1 MARKVVDGPIRN
13 KEKTKQKLLNAVGK
27 ILATKGYSEL
37 KVSKIATVAG
47 LDKKLIYSYFGS
59 TDKLIDEYIKSQDFW
74 ANVDDQEIM
83 NSGFSDGGQEITTNM
98 ILQQYETLAK
108 NKEYQKVILWGIS
121 ETRPSLRKLADD
133 REAVG
138 NPLLDE
144 VIDPLF
150 KEKSKEYRAIL
161 AMLVAGSYYL
171 NLHFTVNGSTF
182 CGLDFNKEE
191 DAKILKDAIATIID
205 DQYKKLEKK

>member
-83 NSGFSDGGQEITTNM
+83 TSGFTDGGQEITTNM
-98 ILQQYETLAK
+98 ILQQYDTLAK
-108 NKEYQKVILWGIS
+108 NKEYQKIILWGIS

-138 NPLLDE
+138 NPLLDQ
-144 VIDPLF
+144 VVDPLF

-161 AMLVAGSYYL
+161 AMLVAGAYYL
-171 NLHFTVNGSTF
+171 NLHFAVNGSTF

-205 DQYKKLEKK
+205 DQYKKLDNK

>member
-83 NSGFSDGGQEITTNM
+83 ASGFTDGGQEITTNM
-98 ILQQYETLAK
+98 ILQQYDTLAK
-108 NKEYQKVILWGIS
+108 NKEFQKIILWGIS

-138 NPLLDE
+138 NPLLDQ
-144 VIDPLF
+144 VVDPLF

-161 AMLVAGSYYL
+161 AMLVAGAYYL
-171 NLHFTVNGSTF
+171 NLHFAVNGSTF

-205 DQYKKLEKK
+205 DQYKKLDNK

>member
-83 NSGFSDGGQEITTNM
+83 ASGFTDGGQEITTNM
-98 ILQQYETLAK
+98 ILQQYDTLAK
-108 NKEYQKVILWGIS
+108 NKEYQKIILWGIS

-133 REAVG
+133 REAVE
-138 NPLLDE
+138 NPLLDQ
-144 VIDPLF
+144 VVDPLF

-161 AMLVAGSYYL
+161 AMLVAGAYYL
-171 NLHFTVNGSTF
+171 NLHFAVNGSTF

-205 DQYKKLEKK
+205 DQYKKLDNK

>member
-83 NSGFSDGGQEITTNM
+83 ASGFTDGGQEITTNM
-98 ILQQYETLAK
+98 ILQQYDTLAK
-108 NKEYQKVILWGIS
+108 NKEYQKIILWGIS

-138 NPLLDE
+138 NPLLDQ
-144 VIDPLF
+144 VVDPLF

-161 AMLVAGSYYL
+161 AMLVAGAYYL
-171 NLHFTVNGSTF
+171 NLHFAVNGSTF

-191 DAKILKDAIATIID
+191 DAKILKEAIATIID
-205 DQYKKLEKK
+205 DQYKKLDNK

>member
-59 TDKLIDEYIKSQDFW
+59 TDKLIDEYIKSQGFW

-83 NSGFSDGGQEITTNM
+83 ASGFTDGGQEITTNM
-98 ILQQYETLAK
+98 ILQQYDTLAK
-108 NKEYQKVILWGIS
+108 NKEYQKIILWGIS

-138 NPLLDE
+138 NPLLDQ

-161 AMLVAGSYYL
+161 AMLVAGAYYL
-171 NLHFTVNGSTF
+171 NLHFAVNGSTF

-191 DAKILKDAIATIID
+191 DAKILKEAIATIID
-205 DQYKKLEKK
+205 DQYKKLDKK

>member
-83 NSGFSDGGQEITTNM
+83 ASGFTDGGQEITTNM
-98 ILQQYETLAK
+98 ILQQYDTLAK
-108 NKEYQKVILWGIS
+108 NKEYQKIILWGIS

-133 REAVG
+133 IEAVG
-138 NPLLDE
+138 NPLLDQ
-144 VIDPLF
+144 VVDPLF

-161 AMLVAGSYYL
+161 AMLVAGAYYL
-171 NLHFTVNGSTF
+171 NLHFAVNGSTF

-205 DQYKKLEKK
+205 DQYKKLDNK

>member
-83 NSGFSDGGQEITTNM
+83 ASGFTDGGQEITTNM
-98 ILQQYETLAK
+98 ILQQYDTLAK
-108 NKEYQKVILWGIS
+108 NKEYQKIILWGIS

-138 NPLLDE
+138 NPLLDQ

-161 AMLVAGSYYL
+161 AMLVAGAYYL
-171 NLHFTVNGSTF
+171 NLHFAVNGSTF

-205 DQYKKLEKK
+205 DQYKKLDNK

>member
-83 NSGFSDGGQEITTNM
+83 ASGFTDGGQEITTNM
-98 ILQQYETLAK
+98 ILQQYDTLAK
-108 NKEYQKVILWGIS
+108 NKEYQKIILWGIS

-138 NPLLDE
+138 NPLLDQ

-161 AMLVAGSYYL
+161 AMLVAGAYYL
-171 NLHFTVNGSTF
+171 NLHFAVNGSTF

-191 DAKILKDAIATIID
+191 DAKILKEAIATIID
-205 DQYKKLEKK
+205 DQYKKLDKK

>member
-27 ILATKGYSEL
+27 NLATKRYSEL

-83 NSGFSDGGQEITTNM
+83 ASGFTDGGQEITTNM
-98 ILQQYETLAK
+98 ILQQYDTLAK
-108 NKEYQKVILWGIS
+108 NKEYQKIILWGIS

-138 NPLLDE
+138 NPLLDQ
-144 VIDPLF
+144 VVDPLF

-161 AMLVAGSYYL
+161 AMLVAGAYYL
-171 NLHFTVNGSTF
+171 NLHFAVNGSTF

-205 DQYKKLEKK
+205 DQYKKLDNK

>member
-83 NSGFSDGGQEITTNM
+83 TSGFSDGGQEITTNM
-98 ILQQYETLAK
+98 ILKQYETLAK

-138 NPLLDE
+138 NPLLDQ

-150 KEKSKEYRAIL
+150 KEQSKEYRAIL

-191 DAKILKDAIATIID
+191 DAKILKDAIATIIN

>member
-59 TDKLIDEYIKSQDFW
+59 TDKLVDEYIKSQDFW

-83 NSGFSDGGQEITTNM
+83 ASGFTDGGQEITTNM
-98 ILQQYETLAK
+98 ILQQYDTLAK
-108 NKEYQKVILWGIS
+108 NKEYQKIILWGIS

-138 NPLLDE
+138 NPLLDQ
-144 VIDPLF
+144 VVDPLF

-161 AMLVAGSYYL
+161 AMLVAGAYYL
-171 NLHFTVNGSTF
+171 NLHFAVNGSTF

-205 DQYKKLEKK
+205 DQYKKLDNK

>member
-83 NSGFSDGGQEITTNM
+83 TSGFTDGGQEITTNM
-98 ILQQYETLAK
+98 ILQQYDTLAK
-108 NKEYQKVILWGIS
+108 NKEYQKIILWGIS

-138 NPLLDE
+138 NPLLDQ

-161 AMLVAGSYYL
+161 AMLVAGAYYL
-171 NLHFTVNGSTF
+171 NLHFAVNGSTF

-205 DQYKKLEKK
+205 DQYKKLDNK

>member
-83 NSGFSDGGQEITTNM
+83 TSGFSDGGQEITTNM
-98 ILQQYETLAK
+98 ILQRYETLAR
-108 NKEYQKVILWGIS
+108 NKEYQKIILWGIS

-138 NPLLDE
+138 NPLLDQ

-161 AMLVAGSYYL
+161 AMLVSGAYYL
-171 NLHFTVNGSTF
+171 NLHFAVNGSTF

-191 DAKILKDAIATIID
+191 DAKVLKDAIATIID

>member
-83 NSGFSDGGQEITTNM
+83 TSGFSDGGQEITTNM
-98 ILQQYETLAK
+98 ILQQYETLSK

-138 NPLLDE
+138 NPLLDQ

-150 KEKSKEYRAIL
+150 KEQSKEYRAIL

>member
-83 NSGFSDGGQEITTNM
+83 TSGFTDGGQEITTNM
-98 ILQQYETLAK
+98 ILQQYDTLAK

-138 NPLLDE
+138 NPLLDQ
-144 VIDPLF
+144 VVDPLF

-161 AMLVAGSYYL
+161 AMLVAGAYYL
-171 NLHFTVNGSTF
+171 NLHFAVNGSTF

-205 DQYKKLEKK
+205 DQYKKLDKK

>member
-83 NSGFSDGGQEITTNM
+83 ASGFTDGGQEITTNM
-98 ILQQYETLAK
+98 ILQQYDTLAK
-108 NKEYQKVILWGIS
+108 NKEYQKIILWGIS

-138 NPLLDE
+138 NPLLDQ
-144 VIDPLF
+144 VVDPLF
-150 KEKSKEYRAIL
+150 KEKSKEYRAML
-161 AMLVAGSYYL
+161 AMLVAGAYYL
-171 NLHFTVNGSTF
+171 NLHFAVNGSTF

-205 DQYKKLEKK
+205 DQYKKLDNK

>member
-83 NSGFSDGGQEITTNM
+83 TSGFSDGGQEITTNM
-98 ILQQYETLAK
+98 ILQQYDTLAK
-108 NKEYQKVILWGIS
+108 NKEYQKIILWGIS

-138 NPLLDE
+138 NPLLDQ

-161 AMLVAGSYYL
+161 AMLVAGAYYL

>member
-83 NSGFSDGGQEITTNM
+83 TSGFSDGGQEITTNM
-98 ILQQYETLAK
+98 ILKQYETLSK

-138 NPLLDE
+138 NPLLDQ

-150 KEKSKEYRAIL
+150 KEQSKEYRAIL

>member
-83 NSGFSDGGQEITTNM
+83 TSGFSDGGQEITTNM
-98 ILQQYETLAK
+98 ILKQYETLAK
-108 NKEYQKVILWGIS
+108 NKEYQKIILWGIS

-138 NPLLDE
+138 NPLLDQ

-150 KEKSKEYRAIL
+150 KEQSKEYRAIL
-161 AMLVAGSYYL
+161 AMLVAGTYYL

>member
-83 NSGFSDGGQEITTNM
+83 ASGFTDGGQEITTNM
-98 ILQQYETLAK
+98 ILQQYDTLAK
-108 NKEYQKVILWGIS
+108 NKEYQKIILWGIS

-138 NPLLDE
+138 NPLLDQ
-144 VIDPLF
+144 VVDPLF
-150 KEKSKEYRAIL
+150 KEKSKEYKAIL
-161 AMLVAGSYYL
+161 AMLVAGAYYL
-171 NLHFTVNGSTF
+171 NLHFAVNGSTF

-205 DQYKKLEKK
+205 DQYKKLDNK

>member
-83 NSGFSDGGQEITTNM
+83 TSGFSDGGQEITTNM
-98 ILQQYETLAK
+98 ILQQYETLAR
-108 NKEYQKVILWGIS
+108 NKEYQKIILWGIS

-138 NPLLDE
+138 NPLLDQ

-150 KEKSKEYRAIL
+150 KEQSKEYRAIL
-161 AMLVAGSYYL
+161 AMLVAGTYYL

-191 DAKILKDAIATIID
+191 DAKVLKDAIATIID

>member
-83 NSGFSDGGQEITTNM
+83 TSGFSDGGQEITTNM
-98 ILQQYETLAK
+98 ILQQYETLAR
-108 NKEYQKVILWGIS
+108 NKEYQKIILWGIS

-133 REAVG
+133 TEAVG
-138 NPLLDE
+138 NPLLDQ

-150 KEKSKEYRAIL
+150 KEQSKEYRAIL
-161 AMLVAGSYYL
+161 AMLVAGTYYL

-191 DAKILKDAIATIID
+191 DAKVLKDAIATIID

>member
-74 ANVDDQEIM
+74 ANGDDQEIM
-83 NSGFSDGGQEITTNM
+83 ASGFTDGGQEITTNM
-98 ILQQYETLAK
+98 ILQQYDTLAK
-108 NKEYQKVILWGIS
+108 NKEYQKIILWGIS

-138 NPLLDE
+138 NPLLDQ
-144 VIDPLF
+144 VVDPLF

-161 AMLVAGSYYL
+161 AMLVAGAYYL
-171 NLHFTVNGSTF
+171 NLHFAVNGSTF

-205 DQYKKLEKK
+205 DQYKKLDNK

>member
-83 NSGFSDGGQEITTNM
+83 TSGFSDGGQEITTNM
-98 ILQQYETLAK
+98 ILKQYETLAK

-138 NPLLDE
+138 NPLLDQ

>member
-83 NSGFSDGGQEITTNM
+83 TSGFSDGGQEITTNM
-98 ILQQYETLAK
+98 ILQQYETLAR
-108 NKEYQKVILWGIS
+108 NKEYQKIILWGIS

-138 NPLLDE
+138 NPLLDQ

-161 AMLVAGSYYL
+161 AMLVSGAYYL
-171 NLHFTVNGSTF
+171 NLHFAVNGSTF

-191 DAKILKDAIATIID
+191 DAKVLKDAIATIID

>member
-83 NSGFSDGGQEITTNM
+83 ASGFTDGGQEITTNM
-98 ILQQYETLAK
+98 ILQQYDTLAK
-108 NKEYQKVILWGIS
+108 NKEYQKIILWGIS

-138 NPLLDE
+138 NPLLDQ
-144 VIDPLF
+144 VVDPLF

-161 AMLVAGSYYL
+161 AMLVAGAYYL
-171 NLHFTVNGSTF
+171 NLHFAVNGSTF
-182 CGLDFNKEE
+182 CGIDFNKEE

-205 DQYKKLEKK
+205 DQYKKLDNK

>member
-1 MARKVVDGPIRN
+1 
-13 KEKTKQKLLNAVGK
+13 TKQKLLNAVGK

-83 NSGFSDGGQEITTNM
+83 ASGFTDGGQEITTNM
-98 ILQQYETLAK
+98 ILQQYDTLAK
-108 NKEYQKVILWGIS
+108 NKEYQKIILWGIS

-138 NPLLDE
+138 NPLLDQ
-144 VIDPLF
+144 VVDPLF

-161 AMLVAGSYYL
+161 AMLVAGAYYL
-171 NLHFTVNGSTF
+171 NLH
-182 CGLDFNKEE
+182 
-191 DAKILKDAIATIID
+191 
-205 DQYKKLEKK
+205 

>member
-83 NSGFSDGGQEITTNM
+83 ASGFTDGGQEITTNM
-98 ILQQYETLAK
+98 ILQQYDTLAK
-108 NKEYQKVILWGIS
+108 NKEYQKIILWGIS

-138 NPLLDE
+138 NPLLDQ
-144 VIDPLF
+144 VVDPLF

-161 AMLVAGSYYL
+161 AMLVAGAYYL
-171 NLHFTVNGSTF
+171 NLHFAVNGSTF

-205 DQYKKLEKK
+205 DQYKKLDNK

>member
-47 LDKKLIYSYFGS
+47 LDKKLIYSYFES

-83 NSGFSDGGQEITTNM
+83 ASGFTDGGQEITTNM
-98 ILQQYETLAK
+98 ILQQYDTLAK
-108 NKEYQKVILWGIS
+108 NKEYQKIILWGIS

-138 NPLLDE
+138 NPLLDQ

-161 AMLVAGSYYL
+161 AMLVAGAYYL
-171 NLHFTVNGSTF
+171 NLHFAVNGSTF

-205 DQYKKLEKK
+205 DQYKKLDNK

>member
-83 NSGFSDGGQEITTNM
+83 TSGFSDGGQEITTNM
-98 ILQQYETLAK
+98 ILKQYETLAK

-138 NPLLDE
+138 NPLLDQ

-150 KEKSKEYRAIL
+150 KEQSKEYRAIL

>member
-13 KEKTKQKLLNAVGK
+13 KEKTKKKLLDAVGK

-37 KVSKIATVAG
+37 KVSKIASVAG

-59 TDKLIDEYIKSQDFW
+59 TDKLIDEYIRSQDFW
-74 ANVDDQEIM
+74 ANVDDKEII
-83 NSGFSDGGQEITTNM
+83 NAGIPDDGRLITTNM
-98 ILQQYETLAK
+98 ILEQYDALTK

-138 NPLLDE
+138 NALLDQ

-150 KEKSKEYRAIL
+150 KEQSQQYRAIL
-161 AMLVAGSYYL
+161 ALLVSGAYYL
-171 NLHFTVNGSTF
+171 NLHFAVNGSTF

>member
-83 NSGFSDGGQEITTNM
+83 ASGFTDGGQKITTNM
-98 ILQQYETLAK
+98 ILQQYDTLAK
-108 NKEYQKVILWGIS
+108 NKEYQKIILWGIS

-138 NPLLDE
+138 NPLLDQ
-144 VIDPLF
+144 VVDPLF

-161 AMLVAGSYYL
+161 AMLVAGAYYL
-171 NLHFTVNGSTF
+171 NLHFAVNGSTF

-205 DQYKKLEKK
+205 DQYKKLDNK

>member
-27 ILATKGYSEL
+27 ILTTKGYSEL
-37 KVSKIATVAG
+37 KVSKIAAVAG

-83 NSGFSDGGQEITTNM
+83 TSGFSDGGQEITTNM
-98 ILQQYETLAK
+98 ILKQYETLAK

-138 NPLLDE
+138 NPLLDQ

-150 KEKSKEYRAIL
+150 KEQSKEYRAIL

>member
-74 ANVDDQEIM
+74 GNVDDQEIM
-83 NSGFSDGGQEITTNM
+83 ASGFTDGGQEITTNM
-98 ILQQYETLAK
+98 ILQQYDTLAK
-108 NKEYQKVILWGIS
+108 NKEYQKIILWGIS

-138 NPLLDE
+138 NPLLDQ
-144 VIDPLF
+144 VVDPLF

-161 AMLVAGSYYL
+161 AMLVAGAYYL
-171 NLHFTVNGSTF
+171 NLHFAVNGSTF

-205 DQYKKLEKK
+205 DQYKKLDNK

>member
-83 NSGFSDGGQEITTNM
+83 ASGFTDGGQEITTNM
-98 ILQQYETLAK
+98 ILQQYDTLAK
-108 NKEYQKVILWGIS
+108 NKEYQKIILWGIS

-138 NPLLDE
+138 NPLLDQ
-144 VIDPLF
+144 VVDPLF

-161 AMLVAGSYYL
+161 AMLVAGAYYL
-171 NLHFTVNGSTF
+171 NLHFAVNGSTF

-191 DAKILKDAIATIID
+191 DAKILKDAISTIID
-205 DQYKKLEKK
+205 DQYKKLDNK

>member
-83 NSGFSDGGQEITTNM
+83 TSGFSDGGQEITTNM

-138 NPLLDE
+138 NPLLDQ

-150 KEKSKEYRAIL
+150 KEQSKEYRAIL